1 MYLEVLGPGSSCL
14 IMLSVVVSPDCVVV
28 VDFGAGLAVLGV
40 GVDLPDVG
48 VPSLPIPAGNKG
60 LDSIPC

>member
-1 MYLEVLGPGSSCL
+1 
-14 IMLSVVVSPDCVVV
+14 
-28 VDFGAGLAVLGV
+28 V

-60 LDSIPC
+60 LDSIPCWKYKI